1 MKFILACALT
11 NLFKI
16 VINYL
21 FISFLDSKI
30 NFFITL
36 SYVYSLIEI
45 IYFKPYPQFY
55 FIKPIFWIDLIISY
69 AIIINYIFEQFIVFL
84 FITKPSFKVPC
95 LKKFHININKLILSL
110 VSDN

>member
-1 MKFILACALT
+1 MLTIDIMNDMINFTIIVIIIILQKKFDATMKFILACALT

-55 FIKPIFWIDLIISY
+55 FIKPIF
-69 AIIINYIFEQFIVFL
+69 
-84 FITKPSFKVPC
+84 
-95 LKKFHININKLILSL
+95 
-110 VSDN
+110 